1 MDILMVSAELSPF
14 VDTGCGSVVAALAK
28 GLKQLGHDVTV
39 ALPRL
44 EGFEAGG
51 LMLARRLSPLEWD
64 GGQAVVFD
72 CQLPSGV
79 KVVLFDGAPSKG
91 EKAVSRFEGE
101 APFGSD
107 VDADLLAER
116 CGLLVRSVQALCQ
129 ERSKAGQGFD
139 VVHLFDWPAA
149 PAALN
154 ELGAR
159 VVLTITDATHQ
170 GSFPAR
176 AAESLGIPKERA
188 GEARAGNRVNAL
200 KAGISGADVITTI
213 SDAYARDLSSDG
225 HAGGLTRVLADR
237 SDVFFGVQLGVDYA
251 VFNPATDPSLAQRY
265 DAEDPSGKQVCK
277 TALLRQLEIPL
288 SPERP
293 LMAFAGDLTRAG
305 GGDWLVAALP
315 KLLANDV
322 VLLVSDAGDDT
333 LVTKLRSVSE
343 RYPDNLRILPSWEN
357 GANSQ
362 VEKRRLLAACDLWL
376 ISPRADRA
384 ATELMLAERYGAVP
398 VVHAVGALGDTIVDA
413 DAELSTGT
421 GFAFDEASP
430 KAITA
435 AVARAISGYQKQRWS
450 ALRRRV
456 MRQDVSWDRPARRF
470 QQLYR
475 A

>member
-14 VDTGCGSVVAALAK
+14 ADSGCGVVVAALAK
-28 GLKQLGHDVTV
+28 GLRQLGHEVTV

-44 EGFEAGG
+44 DGFEAAG

-79 KVVLFDGAPSKG
+79 KLALFDGAPSKA
-91 EKAVSRFEGE
+91 EKAPARFAGE
-101 APFGSD
+101 APFASD
-107 VDADLLAER
+107 VEPEVLAER
-116 CGLLVRSVQALCQ
+116 CGLLVRAVQALCA
-129 ERSKAGQGFD
+129 ERAKAGQAFD

-176 AAESLGIPKERA
+176 AADSLGIPKERA

-213 SDAYARDLSSDG
+213 SDAYARDLASDG
-225 HAGGLTRVLADR
+225 HAGGLTRVLVDR

-251 VFNPATDPSLAQRY
+251 VYNPATDPSLAQRY
-265 DAEDPSGKQVCK
+265 DAEDASGKQVCK

-293 LMAFAGDLTRAG
+293 LMAFAGDLTRAA
-305 GGDWLVAALP
+305 GGDWLVSALP

-322 VLLVSDAGDDT
+322 VLLVADGGDDT
-333 LVTKLRSVSE
+333 LVSKLRSVAD
-343 RYPDNLRILPSWEN
+343 RYQDNLRILPSWES
-357 GANSQ
+357 GDGSQ
-362 VEKRRLLAACDLWL
+362 LEKRRLLAACDLWL
-376 ISPRADRA
+376 IAPRSDRS

-398 VVHAVGALGDTIVDA
+398 VVHAVGALADSVVDA

-421 GFAFDEASP
+421 GFAFEEGSP
-430 KAITA
+430 KTLTA
-435 AVARAISGYQKQRWS
+435 AVARAVSGYRKQRWS